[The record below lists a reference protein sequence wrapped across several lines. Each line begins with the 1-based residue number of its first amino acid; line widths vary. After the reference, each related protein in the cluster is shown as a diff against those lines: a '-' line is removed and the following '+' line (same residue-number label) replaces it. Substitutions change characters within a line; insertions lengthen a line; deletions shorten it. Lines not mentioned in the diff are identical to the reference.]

1 MSSPS
6 KDASLPTE
14 RPSLHFARRAPTS
27 PAPSRFSRARELAA
41 QIEELLGSASPEE
54 LEATGYALRLAQGLT
69 GSLIDQLDELHRGP
83 SSSRRLSCADAADAR
98 DLTRVV

>member
-6 KDASLPTE
+6 KDTSLPTE
-14 RPSLHFARRAPTS
+14 RPSLHFARR
-27 PAPSRFSRARELAA
+27 PASLPEPSRFSRARELAT
-41 QIEELLGSASPEE
+41 QIEELLGSATPEE

-83 SSSRRLSCADAADAR
+83 SSSRRLSCAPAPDAR
-98 DLTRVV
+98 DLSRVV